1 MDETIDK
8 KVEGS
13 FVKKALKGIAGSALC
28 FAAVVGIGHGVVQTA
43 CNIYDKMNGYKY
55 VMLTDEE
62 HKLLSECVGAYAQ
75 ARHEYLCEQAK
86 YIREN
91 VLPNIDKNG
100 DGYITREEVGL
111 PPKPR

>member
-8 KVEGS
+8 KVEG
-13 FVKKALKGIAGSALC
+13 VQSARKSGFWKNAMI
-28 FAAVVGIGHGVVQTA
+28 FAAVIGIGHGVLETGM
-43 CNIYDKMNGYKY
+43 NIWYKHQGYKY

-62 HKLLSECVGAYAQ
+62 HKLLSECVGDYAQ
-75 ARHEYLCEQAK
+75 ARHEYLCDQAK

-91 VLPNIDKNG
+91 VIPTIDKNG
-100 DGYITREEVGL
+100 DGYITREEAGL